1 MNSDVFLGSA
11 GSKVLFRVSAK
22 DHATGRDGIFNKKN
36 RKLVKYLKQFHCVLF
51 LLFPPVKKKKE
62 TLRSI

>member
-1 MNSDVFLGSA
+1 MNSDVCLGSE
-11 GSKVLFRVSAK
+11 GSKTLFNVSAK

-51 LLFPPVKKKKE
+51 LLFPPVKKK
-62 TLRSI
+62 R